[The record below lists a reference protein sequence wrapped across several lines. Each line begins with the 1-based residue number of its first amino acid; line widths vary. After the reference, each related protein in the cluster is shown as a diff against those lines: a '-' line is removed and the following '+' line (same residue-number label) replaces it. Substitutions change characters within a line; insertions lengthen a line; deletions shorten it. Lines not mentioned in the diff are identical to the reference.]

1 MEDVLRGKEAER
13 EGVSEQAAE
22 LVCRR
27 DWSSQC
33 CWLLDADAEEKQW
46 GKKISQA
53 TVRVNEWFRF
63 FLSFFTSGAHIVVME
78 GSDPR
83 LPECRLGA
91 DDHLAPSI
99 VST

>member
-63 FLSFFTSGAHIVVME
+63 FLSFFYKWGPHRSNGGQRPT
-78 GSDPR
+78 
-83 LPECRLGA
+83 
-91 DDHLAPSI
+91 PSR
-99 VST
+99 VQTRG